1 MLEGRDLIKPPQ
13 NLGTHFYLCVCSY
26 MDLDISGFLV
36 LSTVRVSHA
45 VGYGGQ
51 NSITIDFGHEK
62 AEHKDHNS
70 E

>member
-1 MLEGRDLIKPPQ
+1 
-13 NLGTHFYLCVCSY
+13 